1 MRRLIVAGA
10 VVLAGAST
18 IATAAAVSPAASVD
32 SVRAAAPA
40 DDHVGPDKV
49 AWYDASRPAAAAPA
63 APMPGVGPKDLVV
76 EGLTIN
82 TALLPISLPIPPI
95 RQVTA
100 FAALSFKLPAG
111 ATPASLTLKL
121 HGFNT
126 TVVDKHLPSGV
137 TPIACPVTSSFKPGL
152 QQSIAAAPK
161 YDCSKRSTVGQLS
174 STGKAVTFP
183 GISRLLVGNTLSVV
197 ILPGSLG
204 LERLV
209 FSPPNGRTLSLL
221 SFDTTTPTAE
231 PSIPPAPS
239 PTAST
244 PAQPGNAGRV
254 PPIPP
259 APAITAPEPTASSPV
274 IAPTPG
280 LTAVALSKPDDAKD
294 RARALGMLLLL
305 VAAVAWLV
313 VTDRS
318 GRVAGQEMGVGRF
331 RSVRSGPPPSI

>member
-1 MRRLIVAGA
+1 VKRLIIASV
-10 VVLAGAST
+10 VVLAGTST
-18 IATAAAVSPAASVD
+18 LATAAAVSPAARTHA
-32 SVRAAAPA
+32 VRAVAPS

-63 APMPGVGPKDLVV
+63 APMPGVGPKDLLV

-126 TVVDKHLPSGV
+126 TVIDKHLPSGV
-137 TPIACPVTSSFKPGL
+137 TPIACPVTSSFKAGL

-174 STGKAVTFP
+174 STGKSVTFP
-183 GISRLLVGNTLSVV
+183 GISRLLADGRLSVV

-221 SFDTTTPTAE
+221 SFDTATPTAD
-231 PSIPPAPS
+231 PTIPPAPT
-239 PTAST
+239 PAAPT
-244 PAQPGNAGRV
+244 PAQPGNAGGV

-259 APAITAPEPTASSPV
+259 APAITAPEPSASSPV

-280 LTAVALSKPDDAKD
+280 LTSVALSKPDDAKD

-318 GRVAGQEMGVGRF
+318 GRVAGHEMGVGRF